1 MWYNGGAI
9 SHVRINRNTNI
20 RITFLQADFAF
31 RKIKF
36 ENC

>member
-9 SHVRINRNTNI
+9 FHARINRNTNI
-20 RITFLQADFAF
+20 GITFLQADLAF

-36 ENC
+36 ESC